1 METVHTSQGDQI
13 DVVGSPT
20 MLFLRFKTAEPFLNL
35 GVPITDAEVWID
47 SKVTVA
53 VGGEKRYGFLYFD
66 SIPGFL
72 KMLFSVHELNN
83 TNTTLREKIEFLQNE
98 LELLEMENNGLKAI
112 QTRTANA
119 DTWQP
124 KINND

>member
-1 METVHTSQGDQI
+1 METVRTSQGDQI
-13 DVVGSPT
+13 DIEWSPS
-20 MLFLRFKTAEPFLNL
+20 MLFLRFKTAEPFLDL

-53 VGGEKRYGFLYFD
+53 VGGKKRYGFLYFD

-83 TNTTLREKIEFLQNE
+83 TNTTLKEKIEFLQNE
-98 LELLEMENNGLKAI
+98 LELLEMENNGLKAA
-112 QTRTANA
+112 QTKTANA
-119 DTWQP
+119 ETWEP
-124 KINND
+124 KSNSD

>member
-1 METVHTSQGDQI
+1 
-13 DVVGSPT
+13 
-20 MLFLRFKTAEPFLNL
+20 MLFLRFKTTEPFLNL
-35 GVPITDAEVWID
+35 GVPMTDAEVWID

-53 VGGEKRYGFLYFD
+53 VGGKKRYGFLYFD

-98 LELLEMENNGLKAI
+98 LELLEMENNGLKAT